1 MSAVQFVFM
10 AFSCLGPPAE
20 FQIVMEPMARW
31 ASPGVREG
39 AVEISAFAPD
49 LGRLYTTSPSSMS
62 VLAFELNTKA
72 SILNLVAQFDL
83 SNYGQQIQSVAYH
96 SGLQAVVVA
105 IAPAVTTNSGTLVL
119 LHAHDGSLLRK
130 YPTGVLPDMVGVS
143 ENGRWIVTAD
153 EGQPS
158 EDYQIDPVGSVTIL
172 DTTTMTAQTV
182 DFHTID
188 PEVVDPQVV
197 VSAPA
202 GTTFAQDAE
211 PEYVTFSSDNQ
222 FAYISLQENNAIA
235 KIDLERGAWLWVKS
249 MGSIDHNKPR
259 NAIDASDRDGGI
271 NIKPR
276 TVFGL
281 PMPDAISSFQM
292 GGRDYIATANEGDAR
307 AYGAFGNSSRVQ
319 DVHLD
324 PIQFRDAS
332 DLNSEH
338 HLGRLKILN
347 THGDMD
353 GDGDFDVLY
362 SFGSRSLSIL
372 DADGNRIADTGSLIE
387 QKLNQYDPEHF
398 NANNDRVSSRDSR
411 SDDRGPE
418 PEGVVVGGV
427 EGIPIAFL
435 GLERPS
441 GIMAFDCSNPFE
453 PVFSGYATTRNNNQ
467 SIDLSGDLGP
477 EGLCFIKAEDS
488 PTGEA
493 LLVVSYEVSGS
504 ICIFKVSKKNT
515 GPPLQKQ
522 GSASP

>member
-1 MSAVQFVFM
+1 
-10 AFSCLGPPAE
+10 
-20 FQIVMEPMARW
+20 MEPMARW

-49 LGRLYTTSPSSMS
+49 LGRLYTTSQSSMS
-62 VLAFELNTKA
+62 VLAFDLNTKA
-72 SILNLVAQFDL
+72 SILNPVAQFDL
-83 SNYGQQIQSVAYH
+83 SSYGQQIQSVAYH

-105 IAPAVTTNSGTLVL
+105 VAPAVTTDPGTLVL
-119 LHAHDGSLLRK
+119 LHALDGSLLRK
-130 YPTGVLPDMVGVS
+130 CPTGVLPDMVGVS

-182 DFHTID
+182 DFSTFD
-188 PEVVDPQVV
+188 SEVVDAQVV

-235 KIDLERGAWLWVKS
+235 KIDLERGSWLWVKS
-249 MGSIDHNKPR
+249 MGSIDHSKNR

-276 TVFGL
+276 PVFGL
-281 PMPDAISSFQM
+281 PMPDAISSFQV

-372 DADGNRIADTGSLIE
+372 DADGKRISDTGSLVE
-387 QKLNQYDPEHF
+387 LKLSQYDPDHF
-398 NANNDRVSSRDSR
+398 NANNDQVNSRDSR

-418 PEGVVVGGV
+418 PEGVVVGLV
-427 EGIPIAFL
+427 EGVPVAFL
-435 GLERPS
+435 GLERSS
-441 GIMAFDCSNPFE
+441 GIMAFDCSNPLE
-453 PVFSGYATTRNNNQ
+453 PAFSGYVSTRNNNQ
-467 SIDLSGDLGP
+467 DVDLSGDLGP

-488 PTGEA
+488 PTGEP
-493 LLVVSYEVSGS
+493 LLVASYETSGS
-504 ICIFKVSKKNT
+504 ICVFKVSKKNA
-515 GPPLQKQ
+515 GPLPQ
-522 GSASP
+522 